1 MNLIKKIT
9 DKVGALVSASLL
21 LMFSQTIVNAGNYVY
36 NLIMGR
42 WLGPALFADVSLIV
56 TLLLVVTFITA
67 ALQMTAAR
75 YSAIHTA
82 DGNIKQLASIRKYLN
97 WVGLAFGIFFAL
109 VFLMGASFWQ
119 KVFNTS
125 SFVPFII
132 FGMALPFSLI
142 QGANRGILQ
151 GQTRFTTLAIT
162 YQVEMWSRL
171 FLGLFFVWMGLSVN
185 GAVLG
190 ISLSFVA
197 TWISTLPAR
206 LGLPKSGLPEKDIR
220 NAVTLFALP
229 VLLAQVG
236 QILIN
241 NSDILLVRRF
251 YDPTSAGQYAALALI
266 GRIVFFATWSV
277 VTTMFP
283 VVAQKQKRGEP
294 HRHLLWISLGIVG
307 GISLP
312 VVLLTFFI
320 PELIIRL
327 LFGSAYL
334 GVADLLWLYA
344 LATTLYAL
352 ANVVVNYRLSLGMG
366 RETGMALAAGVA
378 QVLGIIFFHHTL
390 AEVVWVQV
398 IIMAALFLTLL
409 IRDMVSEAKL
419 EHVPVTK

>member
-1 MNLIKKIT
+1 MNFIKKLAN
-9 DKVGALVSASLL
+9 KFGALASASLL

-82 DGNIKQLASIRKYLN
+82 DGNIEQLASIRKYLN
-97 WVGLAFGIFFAL
+97 WVGLAFG
-109 VFLMGASFWQ
+109 VFLALLFSLASSFWQ

-125 SFVPFII
+125 SFIPFII
-132 FGMALPFSLI
+132 FGVALPFSLI
-142 QGANRGILQ
+142 QGVNRGILQ

-171 FLGLFFVWMGLSVN
+171 FLGLLFVWMGLSVN

-190 ISLSFVA
+190 ISLSFIA

-206 LGLPKSGLPEKDIR
+206 LGLPESGLPEKGIR

-236 QILIN
+236 QILVN

-283 VVAQKQKRGEP
+283 IVAQKQKRGEA
-294 HRHLLWISLGIVG
+294 HRHLLWVSLGIVG

-312 VVLLTFFI
+312 VVLLAFFI
-320 PELIIRL
+320 PKLIIGL

-334 GVADLLWLYA
+334 GVSDLLWLYA
-344 LATTLYAL
+344 LATTMYAL

-366 RETGMALAAGVA
+366 RETGMALAAGVT
-378 QVLGIIFFHHTL
+378 QVLGIIFFHKTL

-398 IIMAALFLTLL
+398 IIMAALFLALL
-409 IRDMVSEAKL
+409 IRDLVSEAKL
-419 EHVPVTK
+419 EHVPAK

>member
-1 MNLIKKIT
+1 MNFIKKLAN
-9 DKVGALVSASLL
+9 KFGALASASLL
-21 LMFSQTIVNAGNYVY
+21 LMISQTIVNAGNYVY

-82 DGNIKQLASIRKYLN
+82 DGNIEQLASIRKYLN
-97 WVGLAFGIFFAL
+97 WVGLAFGIFLAL
-109 VFLMGASFWQ
+109 LFSLGATFWQ

-125 SFVPFII
+125 SFIPFVI
-132 FGMALPFSLI
+132 FGVALPFSLL
-142 QGANRGILQ
+142 QGVNRGILQ

-190 ISLSFVA
+190 ISLSFIA

-206 LGLPKSGLPEKDIR
+206 LNLPGSGLPEKNIR

-236 QILIN
+236 QILVN

-251 YDPTSAGQYAALALI
+251 YEPTSAGQYAALALI

-283 VVAQKQKRGEP
+283 IVAQRQKRGEP
-294 HRHLLWISLGIVG
+294 HRHLLWVSLGIVG

-312 VVLLTFFI
+312 VVLLAFFI
-320 PELIIRL
+320 PKIIIGL

-334 GVADLLWLYA
+334 GVANLLWLYA
-344 LATTLYAL
+344 LATTMYAL

-378 QVLGIIFFHHTL
+378 QVLGIIIFHHTL

-398 IIMAALFLTLL
+398 IIMAALFVALL
-409 IRDMVSEAKL
+409 VRDLISEAKL
-419 EHVPVTK
+419 EHVPAK

>member
-1 MNLIKKIT
+1 MNYIKKLAS
-9 DKVGALVSASLL
+9 KFGGLASASLL

-82 DGNIKQLASIRKYLN
+82 DGNIAQLASIRKYLN
-97 WVGLAFGIFFAL
+97 WIGLAFGIFLAL
-109 VFLMGASFWQ
+109 LFSAGALFWQ

-125 SFVPFII
+125 SFIPFII
-132 FGMALPFSLI
+132 FGVALPFSLI
-142 QGANRGILQ
+142 QGVNRGILQ

-171 FLGLFFVWMGLSVN
+171 FLGLLFVWMGLSVN

-190 ISLSFVA
+190 ISLSFVV
-197 TWISTLPAR
+197 TWISSLPAR
-206 LGLPKSGLPEKDIR
+206 IGLPESGLPEKDIR
-220 NAVTLFALP
+220 NTVTLFALP

-251 YDPTSAGQYAALALI
+251 YEPTSAGQYAALALI

-283 VVAQKQKRGEP
+283 IVAQKQKRGEP
-294 HRHLLWISLGIVG
+294 HRHLLWVSLGIVG

-320 PELIIRL
+320 PKLIIGL

-344 LATTLYAL
+344 LATTMYAL

-378 QVLGIIFFHHTL
+378 QVLGILFFHRTL

-398 IIMAALFLTLL
+398 IIMAALFLALL
-409 IRDMVSEAKL
+409 IRDLVSESKL
-419 EHVPVTK
+419 EHVPA

>member
-1 MNLIKKIT
+1 MNFIKKLAN
-9 DKVGALVSASLL
+9 KFGALASASLL

-82 DGNIKQLASIRKYLN
+82 DGNIEQLASIRKYLN
-97 WVGLAFGIFFAL
+97 WVGLAFG
-109 VFLMGASFWQ
+109 VFLALLFSLASSFWQ

-125 SFVPFII
+125 SFIPFII
-132 FGMALPFSLI
+132 FGVALPFSLI
-142 QGANRGILQ
+142 QGVNRGILQ

-190 ISLSFVA
+190 ISLSFIA

-206 LGLPKSGLPEKDIR
+206 LGLPESGLPEKGIR

-236 QILIN
+236 QILVN

-283 VVAQKQKRGEP
+283 IVAQKQKRGES
-294 HRHLLWISLGIVG
+294 HRHLLWVSLGIVG

-312 VVLLTFFI
+312 VVLLAFFI
-320 PELIIRL
+320 PKLIIGL

-334 GVADLLWLYA
+334 GVSDLLWLYA
-344 LATTLYAL
+344 LATTMYAL

-366 RETGMALAAGVA
+366 RETGMALAAGVT
-378 QVLGIIFFHHTL
+378 QVLGIIFFHKTL

-398 IIMAALFLTLL
+398 IIMAALFLALL
-409 IRDMVSEAKL
+409 IRDLVSEAKL
-419 EHVPVTK
+419 EHVPAK